1 MTYKATRVFGHRRL
15 VASYFSFIIPRDK
28 SVAGRMGLLVTVFL
42 TLANIS
48 SSERNRAPKADGLT
62 SMDAWL
68 LACMLFVA
76 SAVFEYALGLYLE
89 LIL

>member
-1 MTYKATRVFGHRRL
+1 MYV
-15 VASYFSFIIPRDK
+15 SFIIPRDK

-62 SMDAWL
+62 SLDTWL
-68 LACMLFVA
+68 LTCMLFVA
-76 SAVFEYALGLYLE
+76 AAIFEYSLGLE
-89 LIL
+89 